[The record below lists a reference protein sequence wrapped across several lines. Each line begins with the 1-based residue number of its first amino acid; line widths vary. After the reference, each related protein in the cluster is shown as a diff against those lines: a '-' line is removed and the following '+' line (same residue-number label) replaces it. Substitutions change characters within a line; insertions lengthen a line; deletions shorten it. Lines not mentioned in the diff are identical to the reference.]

1 MTSQFRSPA
10 RMRELTSFKV
20 MDVLEAAQALEAQG
34 QDIVHLEVGQPD
46 FATPGHIVAAAERAI
61 ADGYTGYT
69 HSLGLLA
76 LREGICEHYHDRYG
90 VSVSPEQIVVTSGTS
105 PAMLLLFSALCEVGD
120 EVILPNPHFACY
132 PNFLRYLGVGIRYV
146 DLSAS
151 DGYLYH
157 ADAVREHIGSRTR
170 AVLVNSPAN
179 PTGAVLPPEMLAQ
192 VAELGPYVVSDEIYH
207 GLTYGAGQDHS
218 ILEYTDRAFALNGFS
233 KRYAMTGWRLGY
245 VIAPREL
252 VPTMQ
257 VMQQNFFIC
266 AADFV
271 QHAGL
276 QALRHGWADV
286 ERMRAEY
293 DARRR
298 LIVPRLR
305 ELGLDI
311 PYEPQGAFY
320 LLAGA
325 QHLSDDSLRLA
336 FDILNEAKVAVA
348 PGSDFGPGGEGHL
361 RFSYAN
367 SRERIEEGLGRLGE
381 WVRGCQFL
389 GDVRR

>member
-1 MTSQFRSPA
+1 MSGDFTAPA
-10 RMRELTSFKV
+10 RARELTSFKV
-20 MDVLEAAQALEAQG
+20 MDVLEAAQALEAEG

-46 FATPGHIVAAAERAI
+46 FPTPGHIVEAAERAI
-61 ADGYTGYT
+61 AEGHTGYT

-76 LREGICEHYHDRYG
+76 LREAICEHYHERYG
-90 VSVSPEQIVVTSGTS
+90 VTVAPEQIVVTSGTS
-105 PAMLLLFSALCEVGD
+105 PAMLLLFSALCEAGD

-132 PNFLRYLGVGIRYV
+132 PNFLRYLGVRIRHV
-146 DLSAS
+146 DLSAA

-157 ADAVREHIGSRTR
+157 SDAVREQIGPKTR
-170 AVLVNSPAN
+170 AILVNSPSN
-179 PTGAVLPPEMLAQ
+179 PTGAVLPPETLAE

-207 GLTYGAGQDHS
+207 GLTYGAGEDRS
-218 ILEYTDRAFALNGFS
+218 ILEYTDRAFVLNGFS

-245 VIAPREL
+245 VIGPPGF

-266 AADFV
+266 AAEFV

-276 QALRHGWADV
+276 QALKAGWADV

-298 LIVPRLR
+298 LILPRLR
-305 ELGLDI
+305 ELGFAI

-336 FDILNEAKVAVA
+336 FDILNQAKVAVA

-367 SRERIEEGLGRLGE
+367 SRERIEEGLERLGE
-381 WVRGCQFL
+381 WVRL
-389 GDVRR
+389 AAKALH